1 MIDMKLWIK
10 IIMSIY
16 FSFMVFTWSSYFFGP
31 EGFLETR
38 TLTVYREKIRENTT
52 NMEIINKKL
61 EGMVRN
67 LQNNPDLIALEARN
81 LGYYR
86 KNEGVFLLDGT
97 PVKNQ
102 GYPLGSLYKEFPK
115 HHSSIAFLRS
125 ISLFS
130 GLLFFLL
137 LITLKRKT
145 NAYSAGRRYSE
156 V

>member
-10 IIMSIY
+10 ISISIY
-16 FSFMVFTWSSYFFGP
+16 FSFMVFTWSSFFFGP
-31 EGFLETR
+31 GGFLETR
-38 TLTVYREKIRENTT
+38 TLTVYREKIRENTI

-86 KNEGVFLLDGT
+86 KNEGIFLLNGG
-97 PVKNQ
+97 PEKNH
-102 GYPLGSLYKEFPK
+102 GYPLGSLYKEFPV

-125 ISLFS
+125 LSLFS
-130 GLLFFLL
+130 GLLFFLSMGFVQ
-137 LITLKRKT
+137 RKT
-145 NAYSAGRRYSE
+145 NAYSSGRRYSE